1 MSSRKHLFCALALL
15 LGTVMPALAC
25 GPDFPQQL
33 LADRRDTLLA
43 LPEGTFDFEVSRLSP
58 APTDKFKAV
67 EPGPWE
73 EPTALR
79 DKVDHDSLR
88 PEEVEK
94 VIRARSQPDAEKA
107 YAEGAGLSEELRA
120 YTAGAVAFSTG
131 QYPAALS
138 RFNAVLA
145 LPATERARRGTWAAY
160 MAGRSLA
167 KLNRND
173 DAAAA
178 FVHMRELAQQGVAD
192 PLGLAVA
199 SFGEQARLLLDHGDT
214 AKAIALYAEQAAH
227 NSTSARASLLQIA
240 RKLIAQPQ
248 QFEIQLN
255 DPLTQRLLIAYAFT
269 RSGEL
274 EENRADTELAKS
286 SATPVKPAVTL
297 PPAIEKLLKAIE
309 ARGLDKVAGV
319 DRLAA
324 FAYRSGRY
332 DLAEKYAT
340 HDDSALNWW
349 IRAKLAVRK
358 GDTAAAAQAYAKA
371 ASSFPQTES
380 WGFYYSAESGLG
392 GDLKPACR
400 INGEAAT
407 LALSRRDYR
416 EAMDLLYRAGAD
428 YWTDAAYVAERVLSI
443 DELKAYVDA
452 KVPASPTKPVTT
464 NADGD
469 GFVPS
474 DPATQLRALLARRL
488 LRSARFDEASV
499 YFDNPELQG
508 KSREL
513 VSARHASEQ
522 GGQIARARGFFA
534 AAKLERSKGMELLG
548 FEGDPDYLL
557 YEGAFDLNSPFTY
570 DAEYNAVP
578 HPRADLKI
586 VGDYT
591 SDDERSRVAGSK
603 AAPLARFHYRLNA
616 VDDASKSADLLPPRT
631 QAFAAVLCQATSW
644 IIDREPALAQ
654 NVYTR
659 YLKQGALVPWG
670 ASFGRTCPEPDFA
683 AAEKRLWD
691 QRMAFYK
698 HQARHWAPWIGGV
711 ALLLIGFLF
720 WRRYRAG

>member
-15 LGTVMPALAC
+15 LGTAMPALAC
-25 GPDFPQQL
+25 GPDFAHQL
-33 LADRRDTLLA
+33 LTDRRDTLLV
-43 LPEGTFDFEVSRLSP
+43 LPEGTFDFEVSRLSS
-58 APTDKFKAV
+58 APTDKFKAI
-67 EPGPWE
+67 EAGQWE
-73 EPTALR
+73 QPTALR

-94 VIRARSQPDAEKA
+94 VVRARSQPDAEKA
-107 YAEGAGLSEELRA
+107 YAEGAGLSEELRT
-120 YTAGAVAFSTG
+120 YTAGAVAFSAG
-131 QYPAALS
+131 QYAAALS
-138 RFNAVLA
+138 RFNTVLA

-167 KLNRND
+167 RLNRND
-173 DAAAA
+173 DATAA
-178 FVHMRELAQQGVAD
+178 FVHTRELAQQGAAD

-199 SFGEQARLLLDHGDT
+199 SFGEQARLQLDHGDT
-214 AKAIALYAEQAAH
+214 SKAIALYAEQAAH
-227 NSTSARASLLQIA
+227 NSTSGRGSLLQIA

-255 DPLTQRLLIAYAFT
+255 DPLTQRLLIAYALT

-274 EENRADTELAKS
+274 EENRADREQEKS
-286 SATPVKPAVTL
+286 SATPVKRAASL

-324 FAYRSGRY
+324 FTYRSGRY

-380 WGFYYSAESGLG
+380 WGFYYSAESGVG

-400 INGEAAT
+400 VNGEAAT

-416 EAMDLLYRAGAD
+416 EAMDLLYRAGPD
-428 YWTDAAYVAERVLSI
+428 YWTDTAYVAERVLSI

-452 KVPASPTKPVTT
+452 KVAASPAKPVTT

-469 GFVPS
+469 QFVPN

-488 LRSARFDEASV
+488 LRSARFDEASA
-499 YFDNPELQG
+499 YFDNAELQG

-513 VSARHASEQ
+513 ISARHASEQ

-548 FEGDPDYLL
+548 FEGDPDFAQ
-557 YEGAFDLNSPFTY
+557 YEGGFDLNSPFTY
-570 DAEYNAVP
+570 DAGYNAVP

-586 VGDYT
+586 IGDYT
-591 SDDERSRVAGSK
+591 SDDERSRVASSK

-616 VDDASKSADLLPPRT
+616 VDDANKSADLLPPRT

-698 HQARHWAPWIGGV
+698 HQARHWAPWIGG
-711 ALLLIGFLF
+711 ALVLLIGSVFL
-720 WRRYRAG
+720 RRRRAR

>member
-1 MSSRKHLFCALALL
+1 MSSRKHLFCALAVL
-15 LGTVMPALAC
+15 LGTAKPALAC

-33 LADRRDTLLA
+33 LADRRDTLLV
-43 LPEGTFDFEVSRLSP
+43 LPEGTFDFEVSRLLP
-58 APTDKFKAV
+58 APTDKFKAI
-67 EPGPWE
+67 EAGPWE
-73 EPTALR
+73 VSTALR

-94 VIRARSQPDAEKA
+94 VTRARSQSDAEKA
-107 YAEGAGLSEELRA
+107 YAQGAGLSEELRA
-120 YTAGAVAFSTG
+120 YIAGAVAFSAG
-131 QYPAALS
+131 QYPAAFS

-173 DAAAA
+173 EAAAA
-178 FVHMRELAQQGVAD
+178 FVRTRELAEQGAAD

-199 SFGEQARLLLDHGDT
+199 SFGEQARLLLDRGET

-227 NSTSARASLLQIA
+227 NSTSGRASLLQIA

-248 QFEIQLN
+248 QFDTQLN
-255 DPLTQRLLIAYAFT
+255 DPLTQRLLIAYALT

-274 EENRADTELAKS
+274 EQNRADSEQAKS
-286 SATPVKPAVTL
+286 SATPLKAASTL

-309 ARGLDKVAGV
+309 SRGLDKVAGV

-349 IRAKLAVRK
+349 IRAKLALRK

-371 ASSFPQTES
+371 ASGFPQTED
-380 WGFYYSAESGLG
+380 WGFYYSAESGIG

-400 INGEAAT
+400 VNGEAAT

-416 EAMDLLYRAGAD
+416 EAMDLLYRAGSD
-428 YWTDAAYVAERVLSI
+428 YWTDTAYVAERVLSI
-443 DELKAYVDA
+443 NELKAYVDA
-452 KVPASPTKPVTT
+452 NVPASPAKPATTK
-464 NADGD
+464 ADGD
-469 GFVPS
+469 EFVRN

-488 LRSARFDEASV
+488 LRSARYDEASV
-499 YFDNPELQG
+499 YFDNAELQG
-508 KSREL
+508 KAHEL

-548 FEGDPDYLL
+548 FEGDPDFAQ
-557 YEGAFDLNSPFTY
+557 YEGSFDLNSPFTY
-570 DAEYNAVP
+570 DADYNAVP
-578 HPRADLKI
+578 HPRTDLKI

-591 SDDERSRVAGSK
+591 SDDERSRVASSK
-603 AAPLARFHYRLNA
+603 AAPLARYHYRLNA
-616 VDDASKSADLLPPRT
+616 VDDAGKSADLLPPRT

-644 IIDREPALAQ
+644 IIDREPAIAQ

-659 YLKQGALVPWG
+659 YLKQGAYVAWG
-670 ASFGRTCPEPDFA
+670 GSFGRTCPEPDFA
-683 AAEKRLWD
+683 AAEQRLSD

-711 ALLLIGFLF
+711 LVSLIGLLF
-720 WRRYRAG
+720 WRRRRVV